1 MSLFP
6 KKVEYPFKEYPGSSK
21 LNNGSEW

>member
-6 KKVEYPFKEYPGSSK
+6 KKVKYPFKETMS
-21 LNNGSEW
+21 